1 MIFSSSYYYTLTRAK
16 FGNDM
21 YYFLKR
27 QAVWAVLGLGAMIF
41 FMNFSYKH
49 LRKLALLGYIGS
61 NFLLVLVLIVG
72 QSMNGS
78 KRWLGVGSLG
88 FQPSEIAKY
97 AVILY
102 LSHYIASHKGVL
114 KDIKGFFKCC
124 VILVIPVALIGI
136 ANMSTAIVVAFIG
149 AVILFIAS
157 PRIWYFIAG
166 GLGGAALSAVALL
179 IPQFA
184 YRLDRIHYWLD
195 PFSDPGGKG
204 FQIVQSLYAV
214 ASGGIFGLG
223 LGQSRQKTYVP
234 EPYNDII
241 FAIICEELGM
251 VGAAIV
257 ILLFI
262 VLVWRGIKI
271 AINSD
276 DLYGCLVASGIT
288 SLIFIQVIINI
299 AVATNTMPNT
309 GMALPFI
316 SYGGT
321 ALIFTMAGMG
331 ILLNISKFQ
340 RNRR

>member
-1 MIFSSSYYYTLTRAK
+1 
-16 FGNDM
+16 
-21 YYFLKR
+21 
-27 QAVWAVLGLGAMIF
+27 
-41 FMNFSYKH
+41 
-49 LRKLALLGYIGS
+49 
-61 NFLLVLVLIVG
+61 
-72 QSMNGS
+72 
-78 KRWLGVGSLG
+78 
-88 FQPSEIAKY
+88 
-97 AVILY
+97 
-102 LSHYIASHKGVL
+102 
-114 KDIKGFFKCC
+114 
-124 VILVIPVALIGI
+124 
-136 ANMSTAIVVAFIG
+136 
-149 AVILFIAS
+149 
-157 PRIWYFIAG
+157 
-166 GLGGAALSAVALL
+166 
-179 IPQFA
+179 
-184 YRLDRIHYWLD
+184 
-195 PFSDPGGKG
+195 
-204 FQIVQSLYAV
+204 
-214 ASGGIFGLG
+214 
-223 LGQSRQKTYVP
+223 
-234 EPYNDII
+234 
-241 FAIICEELGM
+241 M